1 MSDNYLKPI
10 KENIFTKIVSFVKRF
25 FSKEKEDI
33 IEVNEEIIDN
43 HVENQRVEKEKPD
56 SKARYIEL
64 YSKTRKKEISVYSL
78 SFEELFVLNQM
89 ADSEI
94 DVLTHKIA
102 SVQSDS

>member
-10 KENIFTKIVSFVKRF
+10 KENIFTKIVGFVKRF
-25 FSKEKEDI
+25 FSKEKEDM
-33 IEVNEEIIDN
+33 IEVSDESIDN
-43 HVENQRVEKEKPD
+43 PIDNQSVEKEEPD

-78 SFEELFVLNQM
+78 SFEELFILNQM

-94 DVLTHKIA
+94 EVLTQKIA
-102 SVQSDS
+102 SVKSDS